1 MAGTITEGCPT
12 PAERTATRVQ
22 DAARGGLAVMIPGA
36 FEARPDRSGMSS
48 AADAPWVAPPASRR
62 TVPRRS
68 VLERIWRYIMRPTD
82 TPPL

>member
-1 MAGTITEGCPT
+1 MAGTMSEGRPT
-12 PAERTATRVQ
+12 PAERTATLVQ
-22 DAARGGLAVMIPGA
+22 DAARGGFAVMIPGA
-36 FEARPDRSGMSS
+36 FEVRPLRSGKSS
-48 AADAPWVAPPASRR
+48 TTGAPPFAPPASRP